1 MLPSLHS
8 WETKIWSLA
17 RPKFK
22 TLFKL
27 SEHNL
32 TNWEHAVNDRK
43 MFFQCDSQKN
53 VWFMSHLACTNC
65 LHKGEQAFRSYTA
78 LTSACGQLFI
88 FLFFFYV
95 TKHVTKYSPVN
106 ILRWM
111 SVFLLFFLTTQIQ
124 EQGDVSGTRFLFT
137 SCLLLQLSLTTD
149 WEGRWW
155 KVSFLTPSF
164 LQRHLNFCLC
174 SCSRCCTTERKVKH
188 LMALLMVQ
196 NCLFLKVFFF

>member
-1 MLPSLHS
+1 MFLLIKQSFLTSPEQLLYVTSSVMLPSLHS

-88 FLFFFYV
+88 FLFFF
-95 TKHVTKYSPVN
+95 
-106 ILRWM
+106 LRYKACNQIFACEYFKM
-111 SVFLLFFLTTQIQ
+111 NVVFFCCFLLTTQIQ

-149 WEGRWW
+149 WEGGDGKWA
-155 KVSFLTPSF
+155 S
-164 LQRHLNFCLC
+164 
-174 SCSRCCTTERKVKH
+174 
-188 LMALLMVQ
+188 
-196 NCLFLKVFFF
+196 